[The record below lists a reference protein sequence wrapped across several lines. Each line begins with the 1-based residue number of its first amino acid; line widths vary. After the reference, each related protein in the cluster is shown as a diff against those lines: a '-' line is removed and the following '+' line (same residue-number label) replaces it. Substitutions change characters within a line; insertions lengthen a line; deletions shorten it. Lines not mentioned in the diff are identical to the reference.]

1 MEGKKEGVRGREGG
15 SLNEVGRSVGRTVHP
30 CETAGRMRMEG
41 AGKRG
46 RPTAHAAD
54 QRAIRMV
61 TISCSLSENG
71 FAEGGGRK
79 RRGPAEP
86 EREKERE
93 REGETRR
100 WMRFSEADEMR

>member
-1 MEGKKEGVRGREGG
+1 
-15 SLNEVGRSVGRTVHP
+15 
-30 CETAGRMRMEG
+30 MRMEG

-71 FAEGGGRK
+71 FAEGGG
-79 RRGPAEP
+79 E
-86 EREKERE
+86 EKARA
-93 REGETRR
+93 G
-100 WMRFSEADEMR
+100 